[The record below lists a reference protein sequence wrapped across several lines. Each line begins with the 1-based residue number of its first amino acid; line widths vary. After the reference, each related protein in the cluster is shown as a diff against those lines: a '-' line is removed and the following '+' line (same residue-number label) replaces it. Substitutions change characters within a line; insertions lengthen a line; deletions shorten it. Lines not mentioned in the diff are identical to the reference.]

1 MSAKQGVDRGVPQL
15 LAGSGEPFALRWSG
29 DPELGPIIACEDA
42 RAAAEVLVG
51 SDRSTRPV
59 VRYLACSISGPSSWV
74 NRADN
79 ANLFP
84 MSVVLA
90 VDALRGRLSC
100 GAAAR

>member
-1 MSAKQGVDRGVPQL
+1 MV
-15 LAGSGEPFALRWSG
+15 G
-29 DPELGPIIACEDA
+29 DPELDTVIACEDA

-59 VRYLACSISGPSSWV
+59 VRCLAGSISWPSSLV
-74 NRADN
+74 NRGDN

-84 MSVVLA
+84 MSVVPA
-90 VDALRGRLSC
+90 VDALPGRLPC